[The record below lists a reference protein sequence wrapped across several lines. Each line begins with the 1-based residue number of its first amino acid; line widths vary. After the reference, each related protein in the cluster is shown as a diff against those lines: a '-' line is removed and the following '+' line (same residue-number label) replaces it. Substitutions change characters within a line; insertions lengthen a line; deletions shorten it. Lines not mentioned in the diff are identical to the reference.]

1 MISGIATETDI
12 IEEFKLRTWAREN
25 YVAADK
31 RDENWHPIVLDEMSR
46 RDLEAVQVTKDQ
58 PNRLQPS
65 SDPKALRA

>member
-31 RDENWHPIVLDEMSR
+31 RDENWHLIVLDEMSR